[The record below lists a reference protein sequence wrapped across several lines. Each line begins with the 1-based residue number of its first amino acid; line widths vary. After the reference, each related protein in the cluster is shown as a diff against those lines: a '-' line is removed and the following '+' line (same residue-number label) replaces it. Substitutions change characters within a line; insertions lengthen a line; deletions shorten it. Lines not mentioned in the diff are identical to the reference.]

1 MSAPRL
7 SVCRIFLLAVLSFAG
22 AWLTAPRA
30 VAQDPL
36 GDEAAKPADATAAPT
51 GETGEAPPQLTAE
64 DIQRMFKEGEQ
75 ELKDKDFKKALATYD
90 QLIRILKQQ
99 GFQAQVFLPVV
110 YTGRGQ
116 AFAGLVDP
124 EAAKADYD
132 EALKENAQHL
142 PALVARGKLYFEMG
156 ANDLAMADFE
166 AAKEVDRSNPEV
178 MFGLGKS
185 YVLLG
190 GPQQAIKPLT
200 YYIEANPDNAEAY
213 RLRAQANV
221 GVGKNEKADDDIEKA
236 LSIDPEDYEN
246 YFALAT
252 IRLRE
257 EKYPEAIQAVEDSIA
272 RYKPKD
278 EAAAELPFVQ
288 GYLTKAAV
296 MLEAAKAAKTP
307 EERTAVYEK
316 ALTDCDTLLE
326 KVGDS
331 PAYAQIRAA
340 IEFRRGVVLRLLGR
354 YGDAVASLT
363 EAINLNPELAEA
375 YFRRGICF
383 YYMGEDNLA
392 VLDFKHAGNIEYQ
405 DPRPKLWEGFAFA
418 KLGDYHEAIRAYGLA
433 LGESD
438 RYVPAYVNRGLA
450 YMMMGENDK
459 ALTDFNAALRLEP
472 AEWTHYFKRGIAYER
487 LGKRKEAADSFVT
500 ALRFFDKYPPA
511 YRHAADNL
519 ESLGHRNIAAEYRN
533 KAAELEAQ
541 QKAEQEMA
549 QKDQA
554 AANDQ

>member
-1 MSAPRL
+1 MSALRSSL
-7 SVCRIFLLAVLSFAG
+7 CRVLLLAALSFVG
-22 AWLTAPRA
+22 ACCAL
-30 VAQDPL
+30 AQDPL
-36 GDEAAKPADATAAPT
+36 GGDLSTTTDPTAPAAGATA
-51 GETGEAPPQLTAE
+51 EAPPQLTAE
-64 DIQRMFKEGEQ
+64 DVQRMFKEGEQ
-75 ELKDKDFKKALATYD
+75 AIKDNDYKKALTTYD

-116 AFAGLVDP
+116 AFAGLGDP
-124 EAAKADYD
+124 EAAKADFD
-132 EALKENAQHL
+132 EAIKENAQHL
-142 PALVARGKLYFEMG
+142 PALVHRGKLYFELG
-156 ANDLAMADFE
+156 ANDLALADFE
-166 AAKEVDRSNPEV
+166 AAKEVDRSNPDV
-178 MFGLGKS
+178 MFGLGKA

-190 GPQQAIKPLT
+190 GPQQSIKPLT
-200 YYIEANPDNAEAY
+200 YYIESNPESAEAY

-221 GVGKNEKADDDIEKA
+221 GIGKNEKANEDIEKA
-236 LSIDPEDYEN
+236 LSIDPDDFEN
-246 YFALAT
+246 YFTLAT
-252 IRLRE
+252 VRLRE
-257 EKYPEAIQAVEDSIA
+257 EKYPEAVQAIEDSIA

-296 MLEAAKAAKTP
+296 LLEAAKEAKTP
-307 EERTAVYEK
+307 EEKTAVYEK
-316 ALTDCDTLLE
+316 ALSDCDHLLKE
-326 KVGDS
+326 VGDS
-331 PAYAQIRAA
+331 PAYAQIRSA
-340 IEFRRGVVLRLLGR
+340 IEFRRGVVLRLMGR

-392 VLDFKHAGNIEYQ
+392 ILDFKHAGNIEYQ
-405 DPRPKLWEGFAFA
+405 DPRPKLWEGFAYA
-418 KLGDYHEAIRAYGLA
+418 KLGNYHEAIRAYGLA

-459 ALTDFNAALRLEP
+459 AASDFNAALRLEP
-472 AEWTHYFKRGIAYER
+472 AEWTHYFKRGMAYER
-487 LGKRKEAADSFVT
+487 LGKRQEAADSFVT
-500 ALRFFDKYPPA
+500 ALRFYDKFPPA

-519 ESLGHRNIAAEYRN
+519 AALGHNNVAAEYRN

-541 QKAEQEMA
+541 QKAEQEKA

-554 AANDQ
+554 AANAQ